1 VIIFLAIAL
10 ALLLV
15 CIVIALLLK
24 RQLREKYAALWL
36 VIGLFVLI
44 LGIFPQMLL
53 WLTETLGVQV
63 PSNLLFALAIVLLL
77 GVTLHLSWEL
87 SQAEE
92 EIRRV
97 AEEAAIGHAEVD
109 RLARRVAALE
119 AAADPTVD
127 SDRTD
132 E

>member
-1 VIIFLAIAL
+1 VIIFL
-10 ALLLV
+10 
-15 CIVIALLLK
+15 ALLLK

-109 RLARRVAALE
+109 RLARRVSALE